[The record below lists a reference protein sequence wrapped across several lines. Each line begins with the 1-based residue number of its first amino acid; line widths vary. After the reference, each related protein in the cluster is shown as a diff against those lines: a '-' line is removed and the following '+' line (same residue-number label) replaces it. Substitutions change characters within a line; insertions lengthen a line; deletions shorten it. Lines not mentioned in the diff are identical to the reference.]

1 MLELIVLFSIS
12 TLMWKTLG
20 VGSLLE
26 STAVSTSVS
35 TCTSESV
42 VVVSSLFLAYFS

>member
-1 MLELIVLFSIS
+1 MLELIVLFLTS
-12 TLMWKTLG
+12 TLTWKTLG
-20 VGSLLE
+20 VRSLSE

-35 TCTSESV
+35 TYTSESV